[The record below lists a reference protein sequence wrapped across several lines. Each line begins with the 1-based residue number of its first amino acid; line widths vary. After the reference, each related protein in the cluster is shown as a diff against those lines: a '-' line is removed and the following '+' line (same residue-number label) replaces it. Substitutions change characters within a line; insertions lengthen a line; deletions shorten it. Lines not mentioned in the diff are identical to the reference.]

1 MLVNIEIL
9 NIFGDA
15 GLKMIEQNHFF
26 VIVILIVNT
35 NVSLTVLDR
44 RSRVGDGAVNLV
56 TAQITGGCTSH
67 MEPGNVIKILEHTQ
81 A

>member
-1 MLVNIEIL
+1 MGHPV
-9 NIFGDA
+9 
-15 GLKMIEQNHFF
+15 
-26 VIVILIVNT
+26 IVNT

-56 TAQITGGCTSH
+56 TTQITGGCTSH
-67 MEPGNVIKILEHTQ
+67 MEPGNAIKILGHTQ